1 MHRCCLHWACP
12 VFRCHAGA
20 ASEFCA
26 AQVKIPADPLRKR
39 IGVHDSTKVPYGA
52 MAAQMLVLSLQLLH
66 LTGVSGVACF
76 SSRLCQTAQLLF
88 ALLLLVQSHRD
99 TMFDMCL

>member
-1 MHRCCLHWACP
+1 VAQGPCLSWNLIKGWFLFA
-12 VFRCHAGA
+12 HAGFMCVQLV
-20 ASEFCA
+20 STLNGMIVCH
-26 AQVKIPADPLRKR
+26 
-39 IGVHDSTKVPYGA
+39 GSTKVPYGA